1 MPDLKEMGADIV
13 VNVSK
18 EDLKQA
24 VLDFT
29 DGEGMP
35 VVVDSVCSLTSVPEA
50 MDLACPAGRV
60 VTLGLINKPSEIAQV
75 DFTKKELTVVGS
87 RLSNYRFPE
96 VIEGFESG
104 ALTPDK
110 IRTHSFPAE
119 KAEEA
124 MKLNM
129 EHPDQ
134 VCKITLTFD

>member
-1 MPDLKEMGADIV
+1 MGADIV

-18 EDLKQA
+18 EDLKKA
-24 VLDFT
+24 VMDFT

-35 VVVDSVCSLTSVPEA
+35 VIVDSVCSVTSVPEA
-50 MDLACPAGRV
+50 LDLACAAGRV

-75 DFTKKELTVVGS
+75 EITKKELTVVGS

-110 IRTHSFPAE
+110 MRTHSFPAQDV
-119 KAEEA
+119 EEA
-124 MKLNM
+124 MKLIM
-129 EHPDQ
+129 EHPEQ